1 MKSNLSERFIRLFLV
16 AVFVAAVV
24 FSWRGQG
31 VASVGQQA
39 GSREDAALV
48 EARKLTG
55 ELTDK
60 VRTLLMQEL
69 EKGGYEGA
77 VRACA
82 EVAQKVTS
90 DFNQRTG
97 QYARRVSLGYRNPK
111 DIPDEYEFAKLQEFD
126 RLKRE
131 QKLENEYYEVVRE
144 KDVEYLRYMKPLIT
158 GRMCLNCHG
167 QVTEV
172 PHGVMNLLQRRYP
185 NDKALGYNEGDVRGA
200 VSVKIALTKQ
210 SVR

>member
-1 MKSNLSERFIRLFLV
+1 MKSSLAERVVKLIV
-16 AVFVAAVV
+16 AAVFVAVAI
-24 FSWRGQG
+24 FGWRDIT
-31 VASVGQQA
+31 VAAGGQQA
-39 GSREDAALV
+39 GSREDAALG

-82 EVAQKVTS
+82 EVAQKVTN

-158 GRMCLNCHG
+158 GKMCLNCHG

-172 PHGVMNLLQRRYP
+172 PFGVMNLLQRRYP
-185 NDKALGYNEGDVRGA
+185 NDKALGYQEGDVRGA
-200 VSVKIALTKQ
+200 VSVKIALPKKKTA
-210 SVR
+210 